1 MRRYGKPGSGRR
13 KTTKKK
19 PVNKPVVSS
28 KNSVTFN
35 KTSSE
40 KRVSLNAGKTA
51 GPRRTVKTSVTVAR
65 MKPKK
70 RKTFYAAAP
79 LKKRKKRQS

>member
-1 MRRYGKPGSGRR
+1 MAYHKM
-13 KTTKKK
+13 KKKKKK

-40 KRVSLNAGKTA
+40 KRVPLNAGKTA
-51 GPRRTVKTSVTVAR
+51 GPRRTVKTSITVAR

-70 RKTFYAAAP
+70 RKPFLAAAP
-79 LKKRKKRQS
+79 LKKRKKRES